1 MRHLALKAQ
10 TDQRDDNRA
19 AMNRVA
25 HPQVSRPVPWFAY
38 GCLATGM
45 SLVGLYVG
53 LSKPL
58 AAVFPVFLLAWL
70 RFGIAA
76 VAMAPWL
83 RKPGDEQPF
92 TRHDQLLLF
101 LGSLLGNF
109 LFSICMLLGVQ
120 ASSAMTA
127 GIVMAGIP
135 AAVALLS
142 RLFLGETLHG
152 RLKVAIVLAVAGVAW
167 LALSR
172 TGPVSETH
180 ETPWW
185 AYALLLGA
193 VFCEASYVVIGK
205 GLSGHVS
212 PKRISALINLWGLAL
227 MTPLGLW
234 QAWSYD
240 FSMPKAA
247 HWVLLVFYAMA
258 ASIWTVVLWMRGMQ
272 EVPANRG
279 GVFTM
284 FLPLSSALVGWLWLG
299 EALGATQLTAFALA
313 LGSLLLATWPA
324 RPST

>member
-1 MRHLALKAQ
+1 
-10 TDQRDDNRA
+10 
-19 AMNRVA
+19 MNAPPTVLPSA
-25 HPQVSRPVPWFAY
+25 SVPWLAY
-38 GCLATGM
+38 GCLAAGM

-58 AAVFPVFLLAWL
+58 TAVFPVFLLAWL

-76 VAMAPWL
+76 LAMAPWL
-83 RKPGDEQPF
+83 RKPAQERPF
-92 TRHDQLLLF
+92 TRHDQILLF

-142 RLFLGETLHG
+142 KVFLGEYLG
-152 RLKVAIVLAVAGVAW
+152 NRLRIAIALAVAGVAW
-167 LALSR
+167 LALAR
-172 TGPVSETH
+172 QGPAEGWNPV
-180 ETPWW
+180 PWW

-193 VFCEASYVVIGK
+193 VVCEASYVVIGK

-227 MTPLGLW
+227 MTPLGVW
-234 QAWSYD
+234 QALSYD
-240 FSMPKAA
+240 FGTPSLG
-247 HWVLLVFYAMA
+247 HWAFLVLYAMA
-258 ASIWTVVLWMRGMQ
+258 ASIWTVMLWMRGMQ

-279 GVFTM
+279 GIFTM
-284 FLPLSSALVGWLWLG
+284 FLPLSSALVGWLVLG
-299 EALGATQLTAFALA
+299 ERLNASQLTAFALA
-313 LGSLLLATWPA
+313 LSSLLLATWPTRQA
-324 RPST
+324 R